1 MNICAFT
8 GRLVRNPESKE
19 TQSGTTLTRYTIA
32 VRRDYTVEGQPDA
45 DFIPVLTF
53 GRAAEWAIN
62 WLTKGTKV
70 EVVGKLQLT
79 PYEDNEGT
87 KRTSIVLIADKQEFA
102 ESKKASQENAQP
114 QQEEAPKPAPKP
126 KRRPAPPIPTGTQ
139 EPLLPDDDF
148 QQISSDEDLPF

>member
-1 MNICAFT
+1 MNNCSFT

-79 PYEDNEGT
+79 PYEDNEGI
-87 KRTSIVLIADKQEFA
+87 KRTNIVLIADKQEFA

-126 KRRPAPPIPTGTQ
+126 QRRQPRATQ
-139 EPLLPDDDF
+139 EQLPSDEEF
-148 QQISSDEDLPF
+148 EQISADEDLPF

>member
-1 MNICAFT
+1 MNICAIT

-79 PYEDNEGT
+79 PYEDNEGI
-87 KRTSIVLIADKQEFA
+87 KRTNIALIAEKQEFA

-126 KRRPAPPIPTGTQ
+126 QRRQSRATQ
-139 EPLLPDDDF
+139 EQLPSDEEFD
-148 QQISSDEDLPF
+148 QISADEDLPF

>member
-79 PYEDNEGT
+79 PYEDNEGI
-87 KRTSIVLIADKQEFA
+87 KRTNVVLIADKQEFA

-126 KRRPAPPIPTGTQ
+126 QRRQPRATQ
-139 EPLLPDDDF
+139 EQLPSDDEFD
-148 QQISSDEDLPF
+148 QISADEDLPF